1 MAMILILNL
10 LLLWRESFS
19 YRSNCA
25 ALSMRDKWEKSLV
38 TLLIASTYMP

>member
-1 MAMILILNL
+1 MILILNL

>member
-1 MAMILILNL
+1 MILILNL

-19 YRSNCA
+19 FRSNCS

-38 TLLIASTYMP
+38 TFTIASTHMP